1 MSVKTSKL
9 GQKVLAI
16 FAAAAVISTGAFGV
30 AGAAE
35 GDAPAG
41 PNTLKIH
48 KLENPVFGTEAGTGA
63 EIANP
68 QESGAGG
75 PIKNIKFKV
84 TKTSIAFTDARLGK
98 ELNTKEALLAA
109 ANGAKLSGPGDVTEV
124 VTDKNGLATFS
135 NLPNGVYV
143 VEEMDVD
150 PAAKP
155 TINGTEVDVVTKAEP
170 FVVILPLYVT
180 NQWKTEVHAYPKNE
194 VSFKSTKTLVDSSN
208 AFFADQFSTWE
219 INFRV
224 PFPKTAGKQLQKLEV
239 IDTFPEAVD
248 ASTAEVVSAKSGATV
263 IDGLTFAAGATEQE
277 KKIDFAAK
285 LASVKPGDVVT
296 IRVKAKVT
304 KPGTIQ
310 NNFTFDH
317 KYVDEEQPPTPPN
330 TPTGDDDTNESVTLV
345 IKKKDSKNN
354 KPLSGATFKVCN
366 PAAAIPGDAD
376 ELKAAGCR
384 LVTDGSGDE
393 DGNGVYKIV
402 VRWAEG
408 WTVEETQ
415 APAGYVKSD
424 EVINVTMT
432 EEDKVDH
439 LVDSEDLVVPNDP
452 FDNSLIPSLP
462 ITGAAGQVLLT
473 VAGVGILAMAAGT
486 MFVAYRRRRNE
497 N

>member
-75 PIKNIKFKV
+75 PIKNIMFKV
-84 TKTSIAFTDARLGK
+84 TATSIAFNDARLGK

-109 ANGAKLSGPGDVTEV
+109 ANGAKRSGPGDSTV
-124 VTDKNGLATFS
+124 VLTDKNGLATLS
-135 NLPNGVYV
+135 NLPNGVYL
-143 VEEMDVD
+143 VEELDVD
-150 PAAKP
+150 PANKP

-208 AFFADQFSTWE
+208 ALFADQFYTWE
-219 INFRV
+219 IKFRV
-224 PFPKTAGKQLQKLEV
+224 PFPKTAGKQLEKLEV

-248 ASTAEVVSAKSGATV
+248 VTTAEVVSVKSGETV
-263 IDGLTFAAGATEQE
+263 IDGLTFTDGDTAQA
-277 KKIDFAAK
+277 KKIVFPADK
-285 LASVKPGDVVT
+285 LASVKSGDVVT
-296 IRVKAKVT
+296 IRVRAMVT

-310 NNFTFDH
+310 NNFTFNH
-317 KYVDEEQPPTPPN
+317 KYVDEEQPPTPP
-330 TPTGDDDTNESVTLV
+330 TTHDDTNESVTLV

-354 KPLSGATFKVCN
+354 KLLSGATFKVCN
-366 PAAAIPGDAD
+366 PAAAVPGDAD
-376 ELKAAGCR
+376 ANIAAGCR

-402 VRWAEG
+402 VRWAAG

-452 FDNSLIPSLP
+452 FDSSLIPSLP

-473 VAGVGILAMAAGT
+473 VAGIGILAMAAGT